1 MSSPPTYP
9 IDVRPCIP
17 VCQAG
22 QYLALGMRETLIQ
35 AHHLDDLALPLPPA
49 HDALLRTLTAI
60 TAELTGLDDPDLPME
75 DWHTRRNALLT
86 NGRGLTA
93 RKKRASSASQQ

>member
-60 TAELTGLDDPDLPME
+60 TAELTGLDDPDLQRSAPAPC
-75 DWHTRRNALLT
+75 TRGDLFRRAT
-86 NGRGLTA
+86 VTA
-93 RKKRASSASQQ
+93 GV